1 MAEEIYAPNIHL
13 FACHAQNIFT
23 ADAKPI
29 DLAKDLLWEKY
40 RAIAQKLQIQPAD
53 IPIKTG
59 DLPATRADLLA
70 TQGKVLQL
78 LAGTIAPNSNQPLAI
93 KGFAYPVWLYDSY
106 LLALNIRRPQEKG
119 NDAVEIP
126 RLKDF
131 NPDECF
137 LPSFIGSNLGQH
149 LLITAFLSEEQ
160 QEKYSKNL
168 RQLADDCYRSFTG
181 IQSDPLPF
189 KQTAQLFGSPIFEY
203 SIPGQPCEC
212 EVTVWFFLTEL
223 ASEKFVDNYRE
234 FADLFFYRRKVLY
247 SYDSGKTDY
256 QTARQKCQDIERE
269 IGELKQIPDERTLGE
284 AEIAPL
290 KQKLKALLQTALEY
304 SQLLRNLEYSRTTVE
319 INGDNYEEKL
329 KILDG
334 ELKEQYDIGGGE
346 LEYLERF
353 SQLDCRKFKE
363 QLQAY
368 LNYLGHGSD
377 LLDKAISSIRGIVE
391 IDEADRQREQEEREK
406 QRETR
411 LQNTI
416 QSLGAGIGVAGI
428 IASSYQFIEQKSWQW
443 PPSLSL
449 PPHPFFGSVGLSFA
463 CGLLTWWGTK
473 TLLKKATEK
482 QQSLPPQKQQSLPS
496 QKQQSLPP
504 N

>member
-13 FACHAQNIFT
+13 FACHAQKVFTAFT

-40 RAIAQKLQIQPAD
+40 RALAQKLQIQPQD
-53 IPIKTG
+53 IPIKPG
-59 DLPATRADLLA
+59 DFLATRADLLA
-70 TQGKVLQL
+70 TKGKVLQPF
-78 LAGTIAPNSNQPLAI
+78 AGKIDPNTNQPLAI

-119 NDAVEIP
+119 NDAVEIT

-131 NPDECF
+131 NPDGCF

-149 LLITAFLSEEQ
+149 LLLTAFLSQEQ

-168 RQLADDCYRSFTG
+168 QQLADECYRSFTG
-181 IQSDPLPF
+181 IPSDPLPF

-203 SIPGQPCEC
+203 SIPGEPGEC
-212 EVTVWFFLTEL
+212 EVTVWFFLTEI

-247 SYDSGKTDY
+247 SYYSGKADY
-256 QTARQKCQDIERE
+256 ETARKKCQDIERE
-269 IGELKQIPDERTLGE
+269 IANLQQIPAQPALGS
-284 AEIAPL
+284 AELTDL
-290 KQKLKALLQTALEY
+290 KQKLKTLLQIALEY
-304 SQLLRNLEYSRTTVE
+304 SQLLRNLEYARTTVE

-329 KILDG
+329 KILAG
-334 ELKEQYDIGGGE
+334 ELRKQYDIGGGE

-353 SQLDCRKFKE
+353 SQLDCRKFQE

-377 LLDKAISSIRGIVE
+377 LLDKAISTIRGLVE
-391 IDEADRQREQEEREK
+391 IDEAERDRQLEK
-406 QRETR
+406 
-411 LQNTI
+411 TI
-416 QSLGAGIGVAGI
+416 QSLGVGIGAGVGVAGI
-428 IASSYQFIEQKSWQW
+428 IASSYQLIEQKPWQW
-443 PPSLSL
+443 PPSFSL
-449 PPHPFFGSVGLSFA
+449 PVHPFVAAVGWSVVAGAAVSVL
-463 CGLLTWWGTK
+463 GWLITK
-473 TLLKKATEK
+473 YILNSKTGKK
-482 QQSLPPQKQQSLPS
+482 
-496 QKQQSLPP
+496 
-504 N
+504 